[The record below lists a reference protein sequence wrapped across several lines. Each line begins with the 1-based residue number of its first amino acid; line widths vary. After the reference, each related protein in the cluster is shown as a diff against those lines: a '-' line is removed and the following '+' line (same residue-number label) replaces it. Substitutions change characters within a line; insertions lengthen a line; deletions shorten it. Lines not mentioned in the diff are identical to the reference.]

1 MYELAWGEVG
11 ECKEQA
17 ATAKGTSQEVFVAE
31 YTSTQPAY
39 ASNQQDVKKMTRK
52 KSKASYRICKRKWS
66 TKVPS
71 SSVCDGKYL
80 RTFSTMLV
88 R

>member
-52 KSKASYRICKRKWS
+52 KSKASYRI
-66 TKVPS
+66 
-71 SSVCDGKYL
+71 
-80 RTFSTMLV
+80 
-88 R
+88 

>member
-52 KSKASYRICKRKWS
+52 KKAKQATAFASASGVPKYQARVFAMASIC
-66 TKVPS
+66 
-71 SSVCDGKYL
+71 
-80 RTFSTMLV
+80 V
-88 R
+88 RSARC